1 MLKSK
6 FDWLTEI
13 GHAVARPLLRIGIS
27 SQQISGRAEQPH
39 SGFTDTLSS
48 MLER

>member
-6 FDWLTEI
+6 LDWLNEI
-13 GHAVARPLLRIGIS
+13 GRAVARPVLRIGLC

-39 SGFTDTLSS
+39 SGFTDMLPS